1 MDMVDPYCLEVSS
14 DFLVRRVVDRLRY
27 QTQDRIGAL
36 DVACDGEV
44 ITIHGEV
51 TTYYLWQLGFAAA
64 RYSAQKAGGL
74 LFDYQIKVLP

>member
-1 MDMVDPYCLEVSS
+1 MVDPHCLTMGS
-14 DFLVRRVVDRLRY
+14 DFVVRGVVDRLRY

-51 TTYYLWQLGFAAA
+51 TNYYLWQLGFAAA

-74 LFDYQIKVLP
+74 LFDYQVKVLP